1 MLRVIALGLV
11 LFALPFALYAAY
23 ALLWRQADPR
33 TLFAAAPLSYLVACG
48 LALVAAG
55 FVVIGVLGGAGPGGT
70 YEPASLRDG
79 EIVPGRIIAPG
90 ERDG

>member
-1 MLRVIALGLV
+1 MLRVIALGLA

-23 ALLWRQADPR
+23 ALLWREGRPR
-33 TLFAAAPLSYLVACG
+33 DVFAAAPLAYLLACG

-55 FVVIGVLGGAGPGGT
+55 FVVVGVLGGAGPEGT
-70 YEPASLRDG
+70 YEPAVLRDG

-90 ERDG
+90 GQGG